1 MLSPSYC
8 FDSILMTTLQK
19 KSSQT
24 PENLNQ
30 PLILVDGSSYLF
42 RAYHVPY
49 LQALST
55 TSGQSTGAITG
66 VLNMLGSLKKD
77 YPNGNIIAI
86 FDAKGKTFRNDMYP
100 EYKANRPPMP
110 DDLRTQIAPLHD
122 IITAMGLP
130 LLVIPDVEA
139 DDVIG
144 TLAKQA
150 DELGIET
157 VISTGDKDM
166 AQLVTP
172 HVRLINTMTDV
183 EMDVAGVSEK
193 FGVRPDQIIDYL
205 ALMGDKVDNI
215 PGVVKCGPKTA
226 VKWLTE
232 HGTLDEVIANA
243 DKVKG
248 KIGENLRDALDQL
261 PLSYQ
266 LATIKCD
273 VELEKTA
280 AELAPSKPDI
290 DALRSLYQ
298 EFELKRLLA
307 DLDKGSSGTQTA
319 SPSKIKASDSAT
331 KPKSVDVTR
340 VEVTESEYDIILD
353 KEAFNQWLEKLA
365 SSDAFAFDTET
376 TSVDYMKADLVGL
389 SFAIEVGKAA
399 YVPLK
404 HDYDDAPEQLELE
417 WVLAQLKPL
426 LESTKI
432 KKVGQN
438 LKYDA
443 NVLSHY
449 DITIQGASFDTM
461 IESYCYNSV
470 ATRHNMDALALKYL
484 DYKTVH
490 FEDIAGKGAKQLT
503 FNQIEI
509 EKAGQ
514 YAAEDADITLRL
526 HQAIFPALEQLSEQ
540 LSVYNDIEMPLMPV
554 LAQMEQTGVL
564 IDCDILDQQSHSIG
578 QRLDE
583 LEIEAHNLAGKSFN
597 LSSPKQLQQI
607 LFEELKIPVI
617 KKTPKGAPSTAE
629 EVLQELALD
638 YPLPKVILENRGL
651 SKLKSTYT
659 DKLPLMVSPKTGRLH
674 TSYHQAVTATGRLSS
689 TEPNL
694 QNIPIRSEQGRK
706 IRRAFIA
713 PKDYKIVA
721 IDYSQ
726 IELRI
731 MAHLSNDKG
740 LVTAF
745 SEGKDV
751 HRATA
756 AEIFAVDL
764 DEVTTDQ
771 RRSAKA
777 INFGLIYGMSAF
789 GLAKQLNI
797 GRNQAQEY
805 QNKYFERYPGVLT
818 YMEET
823 RQQASEQGFVET
835 LFGRRLYLPDINAKN
850 GMRKK
855 AAERAAINAPMQGTA
870 ADIIKKAMLAVAAWL
885 AEQNDDRIKMTMQ
898 VHDELIFEI
907 HQDTVEEST
916 AKLVELMNNAVEL
929 SVPLIA
935 EAGVGDNWDEAH

>member
-1 MLSPSYC
+1 MQKSPLS
-8 FDSILMTTLQK
+8 
-19 KSSQT
+19 
-24 PENLNQ
+24 

-55 TSGQSTGAITG
+55 ASGQPTGAITG
-66 VLNMLGSLKKD
+66 VLNMIRSLKKD
-77 YPNGNIIAI
+77 YPNGNVVVI

-110 DDLRTQIAPLHD
+110 DELRTQIAPLHN

-130 LLVIPDVEA
+130 LLVVPGVEA

-150 DELGIET
+150 SDQGIET

-166 AQLVTP
+166 AQLVTE
-172 HVRLINTMTDV
+172 HVRLINTMTNV

-226 VKWLTE
+226 VKWLAE
-232 HGTLDEVIANA
+232 HGTLEKVIESA

-248 KIGENLRDALDQL
+248 KIGENLRDALEQL

-273 VELEKTA
+273 VELEQS
-280 AELAPSKPDI
+280 AEQLQPSEPNTE
-290 DALRSLYQ
+290 ALIELYQ
-298 EFELKRLLA
+298 TYELKRLLA
-307 DLDKGSSGTQTA
+307 EITGEASVPEQQTKSSTNLA
-319 SPSKIKASDSAT
+319 KPAKAGDII
-331 KPKSVDVTR
+331 VTP
-340 VEVTESEYDIILD
+340 VEVNDTEYEIIYNKESFQKWLSLLQSSER
-353 KEAFNQWLEKLA
+353 
-365 SSDAFAFDTET
+365 FAFDTET
-376 TSVDYMKADLVGL
+376 TSVDYMKAELVGL
-389 SFAIEVGKAA
+389 SFACEAGKAA
-399 YVPLK
+399 YVPLA
-404 HDYDDAPEQLELE
+404 HDYTDAPEQLELE
-417 WVLAQLKPL
+417 WVLEQLKPL
-426 LESTKI
+426 LESKTIHKI
-432 KKVGQN
+432 GQN

-449 DITIQGASFDTM
+449 DINIQGIEFDTM
-461 IESYCYNSV
+461 IESYCFNSV
-470 ATRHNMDALALKYL
+470 ATRHNMDALATTYL

-503 FNQIEI
+503 FNQIDV
-509 EKAGQ
+509 EKAGH

-526 HQAIFPALEQLSEQ
+526 HLALFPALEQLPEQ
-540 LSVYNDIEMPLMPV
+540 LSVFKEIEMPLLSV
-554 LAQMEQTGVL
+554 LARMEQGGVL
-564 IDCDILDQQSHSIG
+564 IDSDILDEQSQQLG
-578 QRLDE
+578 QRLNE
-583 LEIEAHNLAGKSFN
+583 LEVEAHNLAGQSFN
-597 LSSPKQLQQI
+597 LGSPKQLQKI
-607 LFEELKIPVI
+607 LFEDLKIPVI

-659 DKLPLMVSPKTGRLH
+659 DKLPLMVSKKTGRLH

-706 IRRAFIA
+706 IRQAFIA
-713 PKDYKIVA
+713 PQDHKIVA

-740 LVTAF
+740 LVKAF
-745 SEGKDV
+745 SEGKDI

-756 AEIFAVDL
+756 AEIFAVSL
-764 DEVTTDQ
+764 DEVTNDQ

-797 GRNQAQEY
+797 GRNQAQDY
-805 QNKYFERYPGVLT
+805 MDKYFQRYPGVLT

-823 RQQASEQGFVET
+823 REKAVAQGYVET

-870 ADIIKKAMLAVAAWL
+870 ADIIKKAMLAVDEWL
-885 AEQNDDRIKMTMQ
+885 LAQNDERVKMTMQ

-907 HQDTVEEST
+907 HQDIVEETT

-935 EAGVGDNWDEAH
+935 EAGMGKNWDEAH